1 MPRGT
6 GGGSIFKRGQLWWC
20 RVYVD
25 GVPVDESSKSDNYE
39 AAKRHLTKMNG
50 RKERGEL
57 GGANGKLTMD
67 TILAGFLKA
76 LTVRVG
82 EDTLKIQTL
91 VVNAHLHPFFG
102 KMRPEKI
109 ITDVLMSYREHRS
122 AEKTNKG
129 TFTSQSTINRE
140 LSLLRNAMRT
150 AAMKTPPLIP
160 LSCIPRFPITNEDE
174 CARQGFID
182 DPEFELLVA
191 ELPGYLVPI
200 TTVGYQTG
208 IRLGELK
215 KILWPQVD
223 FDGRLIRLRSG
234 RTKGGKPR
242 TCPFIGNMYEVLLAA
257 KRDRDEFWPEC
268 GHVFHR
274 LGQPLIDFRGARDSA
289 VQRAGLGNLE
299 FHDLRRSGVRNLSRS
314 GVPERVIMSITGH
327 RTRAMF
333 DRYNITSEADL
344 DDAAKRMQAYRDAKK
359 GLESGLN
366 GDKNHDSARKE
377 EWPRI
382 TLEPLSPS

>member
-1 MPRGT
+1 
-6 GGGSIFKRGQLWWC
+6 
-20 RVYVD
+20 
-25 GVPVDESSKSDNYE
+25 
-39 AAKRHLTKMNG
+39 
-50 RKERGEL
+50 
-57 GGANGKLTMD
+57 
-67 TILAGFLKA
+67 
-76 LTVRVG
+76 
-82 EDTLKIQTL
+82 
-91 VVNAHLHPFFG
+91 
-102 KMRPEKI
+102 
-109 ITDVLMSYREHRS
+109 
-122 AEKTNKG
+122 
-129 TFTSQSTINRE
+129 
-140 LSLLRNAMRT
+140 
-150 AAMKTPPLIP
+150 

-182 DPEFELLVA
+182 DSEFELLVA

-257 KRDRDEFWPEC
+257 RRDRDEFWPEC

-274 LGQPLIDFRGARDSA
+274 LGQALIDFRGAW
-289 VQRAGLGNLE
+289 
-299 FHDLRRSGVRNLSRS
+299 SGVRNLSRS

-366 GDKNHDSARKE
+366 GDKNRDSAQKE
-377 EWPRI
+377 EGPRI
-382 TLEPLSPS
+382 APEPLSPS